1 MHIMERINEKRR
13 PTTTAEEEFQKLS
26 GSEGDDDFNKAF
38 PPEKTQTEMEEAM
51 EWSTYFKENESQMI
65 AEMAISE
72 TMEKSKMQRVYFL
85 GAVNYL
91 EESLKARRIPQN
103 AKFSNIFYY
112 INTEAGK
119 LVSQAHA
126 VERPYTIGV
135 LCTLKA
141 LIDLKQDEIDEN
153 ITLLA
158 VIKELNAR
166 LEILNKALKAG
177 GVDNL

>member
-26 GSEGDDDFNKAF
+26 GSEGDGDFNKAF
-38 PPEKTQTEMEEAM
+38 PPEKTQT
-51 EWSTYFKENESQMI
+51 
-65 AEMAISE
+65 
-72 TMEKSKMQRVYFL
+72 KMQRVYFL